1 MELKII
7 SEIAEKMGLSDQHV
21 VPYGKFKAKVDLA
34 AIKNNP
40 KGKMVLVTGMTP
52 TKAGEGKTTTSVG
65 LTQSLGKLGHNVT
78 ATLREPSLGPIFG
91 IKGGGTGG
99 GKSTVFPDDEINIHF
114 TGDAHAVSSAHN
126 LLSALTDNVVY
137 RGLIEGFNAENITWR
152 RVVDMEDRA
161 LRSVVTGLGDS
172 QNSLVRETGF
182 DIVTASEI
190 MAILSLSLD
199 LNDLRK
205 RLSRVIVGFT
215 RAGVPVTAKDV
226 NAVGSLMALLRYAIQ
241 PNLVQTIEG
250 QPVIIHTG
258 PFGNIAHGCSSVVGD
273 KLALS
278 YSDYVVTEAG
288 FGADLGFEKF
298 MHIKARFN
306 DLEPSAVVLVATVR
320 AVKSHGGV
328 KTKDLDSENLDAVES
343 GCSNVEHLINVI
355 NSFGLNVIVS
365 INRFPTDTPKEVD
378 ILKKKAIQA
387 GAYDAIECDVF
398 AKGGEGALDLARS
411 VVEVANDLPSEI
423 KYLYDIDDSIQD
435 KVDSLAN
442 KIYGAKDVKW
452 SLPARRNLRK
462 FSELG
467 FDKLPVC
474 IAKTSFSIS
483 HDPKLLGKPEG
494 YTFEINDLRISAGAG
509 FTYAIAGKIV
519 TMPGLP
525 SKPRSLD
532 VDLESNITNLS

>member
-1 MELKII
+1 LKNI
-7 SEIAEKMGLSDQHV
+7 SKIAQEMGLNEQDLI
-21 VPYGKFKAKVDLA
+21 PYGKYKAKVDLS
-34 AIKNNP
+34 AIKNDK
-40 KGKMVLVTGMTP
+40 KGKMILVTGMTP

-65 LTQSLGKLGHNVT
+65 LTQSLGKLGFNVA

-99 GKSTVFPDDEINIHF
+99 GKSTLFPEDEINVHF

-137 RGLIEGFNAENITWR
+137 RGLIQGFSSENITWR

-161 LRSVVTGLGDS
+161 LRSIVTGLGDL
-172 QNSLVRETGF
+172 QNAPVRETGF

-190 MAILSLSLD
+190 MAILSLSSD
-199 LNDLRK
+199 LNDLRN

-215 RAGVPVTAKDV
+215 TDGIPVTAKDV

-250 QPVIIHTG
+250 QPVLVHTG

-273 KLALS
+273 KMALS

-306 DLEPSAVVLVATVR
+306 NLEPSVVVLVTTVR
-320 AVKSHGGV
+320 AVKSHGGI
-328 KTKDLDSENLDAVES
+328 KTKDLDAENLNALEN

-355 NSFGLNVIVS
+355 NSFGLKVIVS
-365 INRFPTDTPKEVD
+365 INKFPTDTSKEVE
-378 ILKKKAIQA
+378 ILKKKSLEA

-398 AKGGEGALDLARS
+398 SKGGDGALDLAQA
-411 VVEVANDLPSEI
+411 VVEVANQRNAQI
-423 KYLYDIDDSIQD
+423 NYLYNSDDSIRD
-435 KVDSLAN
+435 KVDSLATN
-442 KIYGAKDVKW
+442 VYGAKDVKW
-452 SLPARRNLRK
+452 SLAARRNLRK
-462 FSELG
+462 FTDLG
-467 FDKLPVC
+467 FDQLPVC
-474 IAKTSFSIS
+474 MAKTSFSIS

-494 YTFEINDLRISAGAG
+494 YTFEISDLRVSAGAG

-532 VDLESNITNLS
+532 IDLNGNIINLS

>member
-1 MELKII
+1 MKII
-7 SEIAEKMGLSDQHV
+7 SEIAEKMGLSDQDV
-21 VPYGKFKAKVDLA
+21 IPYGKYKAKIDLS
-34 AIKNNP
+34 AIKNDRQ
-40 KGKMVLVTGMTP
+40 GKMVLVTGMTP

-65 LTQSLGKLGHNVT
+65 LTQALGKLGHSVS

-99 GKSTVFPDDEINIHF
+99 GKSTVFPDDEINVHF

-152 RVVDMEDRA
+152 RVADMEDRA
-161 LRSVVTGLGDS
+161 LRSIVTGLGDA
-172 QNSLVRETGF
+172 QNAPVRETGF

-199 LNDLRK
+199 LNDLRE
-205 RLSRVIVGFT
+205 RLNRVIVGFT
-215 RAGVPVTAKDV
+215 IDGAPVTAKDV

-306 DLEPSAVVLVATVR
+306 NLEPSVVVLVTTVR
-320 AVKSHGGV
+320 AVKSHGGI
-328 KTKDLDSENLDAVES
+328 KTKDLDSENLSALEN

-355 NSFGLNVIVS
+355 NSFGLKVIVS
-365 INRFPTDTPKEVD
+365 INRFPTDTPAEVD
-378 ILKKKAIQA
+378 ILKKRAIQS
-387 GAYDAIECDVF
+387 GAFDAIECDVF
-398 AKGGEGALDLARS
+398 AKGGEGALDLAKS
-411 VVEVANDLPSEI
+411 VVEVANQSPPEI
-423 KYLYDIDDSIQD
+423 KYLYDIDDSIRD

-442 KIYGAKDVKW
+442 KVYGAKDVKW

-462 FSELG
+462 FTELG

-474 IAKTSFSIS
+474 MAKTSFSIS

-509 FTYAIAGKIV
+509 FTYAVAGKIV

-532 VDLESNITNLS
+532 VDSESNIINLS

>member
-1 MELKII
+1 MKNISKIAQ
-7 SEIAEKMGLSDQHV
+7 EMGLNEQDLI
-21 VPYGKFKAKVDLA
+21 PYGKYKAKVDLS
-34 AIKNNP
+34 AIKNDK
-40 KGKMVLVTGMTP
+40 KGKMILVTGMTP

-65 LTQSLGKLGHNVT
+65 LTQSLGKLGFNVA

-99 GKSTVFPDDEINIHF
+99 GKSTLFPEDEINVHF

-137 RGLIEGFNAENITWR
+137 RGLIQGFSSENITWR

-161 LRSVVTGLGDS
+161 LRSIVTGLGDL
-172 QNSLVRETGF
+172 QNAPVRETGF

-190 MAILSLSLD
+190 MAILSLSSD
-199 LNDLRK
+199 LNDLRN

-215 RAGVPVTAKDV
+215 TDGIPVTAKDV

-250 QPVIIHTG
+250 QPVLVHTG

-273 KLALS
+273 KMALS

-306 DLEPSAVVLVATVR
+306 NLEPSVVVLVTTVR
-320 AVKSHGGV
+320 AVKSHGGI
-328 KTKDLDSENLDAVES
+328 KTKDLDAENLNALEN

-355 NSFGLNVIVS
+355 NSFGLKVIVS
-365 INRFPTDTPKEVD
+365 INKFPTDTSKEVE
-378 ILKKKAIQA
+378 ILKKKSLEA

-398 AKGGEGALDLARS
+398 SKGGDGALDLAQA
-411 VVEVANDLPSEI
+411 VVEVANQRNAQI
-423 KYLYDIDDSIQD
+423 NYLYNSDDSIRD
-435 KVDSLAN
+435 KVDSLATN
-442 KIYGAKDVKW
+442 VYGAKDVKW
-452 SLPARRNLRK
+452 SLAARRNLRK
-462 FSELG
+462 FTDLG
-467 FDKLPVC
+467 FDQLPVC
-474 IAKTSFSIS
+474 MAKTSFSIS

-494 YTFEINDLRISAGAG
+494 YTFEISDLRVSAGAG

-532 VDLESNITNLS
+532 IDLNGNIINLS

>member
-1 MELKII
+1 
-7 SEIAEKMGLSDQHV
+7 MGLNEQDLI
-21 VPYGKFKAKVDLA
+21 PYGKYKAKVDLS
-34 AIKNNP
+34 AIKNDK
-40 KGKMVLVTGMTP
+40 KGKMILVTGMTP

-65 LTQSLGKLGHNVT
+65 LTQSLGKLGFNVA

-99 GKSTVFPDDEINIHF
+99 GKSTLFPEDEINVHF

-137 RGLIEGFNAENITWR
+137 RGLIQGFSSENITWR

-161 LRSVVTGLGDS
+161 LRSIVTGLGDL
-172 QNSLVRETGF
+172 QNAPVRETGF

-190 MAILSLSLD
+190 MAILSLSSD
-199 LNDLRK
+199 LNDLRN

-215 RAGVPVTAKDV
+215 TDGIPVTAKDV

-250 QPVIIHTG
+250 QPVLVHTG

-273 KLALS
+273 KMALS

-306 DLEPSAVVLVATVR
+306 NLEPSVVVLVTTVR
-320 AVKSHGGV
+320 AVKSHGGI
-328 KTKDLDSENLDAVES
+328 KTKDLDAENLNALEN

-355 NSFGLNVIVS
+355 NSFGLKVIVS
-365 INRFPTDTPKEVD
+365 INKFPTDTSKEVE
-378 ILKKKAIQA
+378 ILKKKSLEA

-398 AKGGEGALDLARS
+398 SKGGDGALDLAQA
-411 VVEVANDLPSEI
+411 VVEVANQRNAQI
-423 KYLYDIDDSIQD
+423 NYLYNSDDSIRD
-435 KVDSLAN
+435 KVDSLATN
-442 KIYGAKDVKW
+442 VYGAKDVKW
-452 SLPARRNLRK
+452 SLAARRNLRK
-462 FSELG
+462 FTDLG
-467 FDKLPVC
+467 FDQLPVC
-474 IAKTSFSIS
+474 MAKTSFSIS

-494 YTFEINDLRISAGAG
+494 YTFEISDLRVSAGAG

-532 VDLESNITNLS
+532 IDLNGNIINLS